1 MATFPTLFG
10 EASTGKT
17 KQWSV
22 CVVEEDGCGVIR
34 VEHGYEGGKLQVL
47 QKAIREGKNLGRKN
61 ATTAVEQALSE
72 ARAAWVK
79 KKESGYAERN
89 VALLADEEE
98 KKQDGGGVR
107 GGGIRGGGLGGQAVS
122 LGKGQDASVPTVML
136 AHDYHKRGKDIQYP
150 CFVQRKLDGTRCV
163 AVPGKGLFSRNKKR
177 YPHLEHI
184 LEEIQRLPE
193 SIQLDGE
200 LYSAT
205 LTFQEI
211 VGLVKRETLQ
221 PGDAEKQRQIQFHVY
236 DIVSDKSYRE
246 RYMNLQYLF
255 RRHRFQHLVL
265 VPTEGCASEEEMK
278 EKHAVYVAD
287 GYEGVMLRNKEGL
300 YRGTRCVDLQ
310 KYKEFLDGEY
320 EVVGWEEGQGLE
332 EGCVLWIC
340 QTAQGKRFSCR
351 PRGTRE
357 DRQALFRD
365 GGTYVGRWLTVRY
378 QEETDDGLPR
388 FPVGIAFREYE

>member
-1 MATFPTLFG
+1 MATFPMLFG

-17 KQWSV
+17 KQWSI

-47 QKAIREGKNLGRKN
+47 LKTIREGKNLGRKN

-89 VALLADEEE
+89 VASLEDVEDDGEE
-98 KKQDGGGVR
+98 QDGGVEEKQAEKRKDAPR
-107 GGGIRGGGLGGQAVS
+107 GG
-122 LGKGQDASVPTVML
+122 GKGQDASVPTVML
-136 AHDYHKRGKDIQYP
+136 AHDYHKRGKDIHYP

-193 SIQLDGE
+193 SVQLDGE
-200 LYSAT
+200 LYSTT

-221 PGDAEKQRQIQFHVY
+221 PGDAEKQQQIQFHVY
-236 DIVSDKSYRE
+236 DIVSDKPYKE
-246 RYMNLQYLF
+246 RYLNLQYLF
-255 RRHRFQHLVL
+255 RRYRFQHLVL

-278 EKHAVYVAD
+278 EKHALYVAE
-287 GYEGVMLRNKEGL
+287 GYEGIMLRNKEGL
-300 YRGTRCVDLQ
+300 YRGTRCADLQ

-332 EGCVLWIC
+332 EGCVLWVC
-340 QTAQGKRFSCR
+340 QTAEGKRFSCR

-357 DRQALFRD
+357 ERQALFQA
-365 GGTYVGRWLTVRY
+365 GGDYVGRWLTVRY